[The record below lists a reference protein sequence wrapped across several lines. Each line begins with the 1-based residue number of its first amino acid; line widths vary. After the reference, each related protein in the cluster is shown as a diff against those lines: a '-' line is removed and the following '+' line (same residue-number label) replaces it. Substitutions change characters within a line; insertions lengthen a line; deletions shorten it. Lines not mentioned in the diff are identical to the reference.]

1 MLVLTRA
8 TSQTIM
14 IGDQIEITIVEVRGD
29 KVRIGI
35 NAPIEI
41 RVHRKEVYEAIQQA
55 NIEAAR
61 VAPADLDVLSR
72 LSPPP
77 KQPDLPDQGG

>member
-1 MLVLTRA
+1 
-8 TSQTIM
+8 M

-61 VAPADLDVLSR
+61 VAPADLDVLKG
-72 LSPPP
+72 LSPSP